1 MTAFNKFRVAYNL
14 PNNWPS
20 PVSHL
25 SLFITYCF
33 EMGYA
38 PSTIS
43 TYLAGLGYYHKLRS
57 LEDPTASFVI
67 KKLLEGC
74 RRMRQNHNVR
84 APITES
90 ILQKISSVLHHVC
103 YSPYEASLFR
113 AAYFLAYFGLLQVS
127 EIVFTSSAQA
137 NRPLLFVDV
146 LLTER
151 PRALI
156 LSIRFSKNNQTGPPT
171 SLRIPE
177 SGNPSL
183 CPFVALKHYLT
194 LRVPAPNYLFVYQNS
209 SPLTRSQF
217 SAV

>member
-1 MTAFNKFRVAYNL
+1 MYNNRVTAFNKFRVAYNL

-43 TYLAGLGYYHKLRS
+43 TYFAGLGYNHKLRS

-74 RRMRQNHNVR
+74 RRMRQNHDVR

-90 ILQKISSVLHHVC
+90 ILQKILSVLHHVC
-103 YSPYEASLFR
+103 YSPYKASLFR
-113 AAYFLAYFGLLQVS
+113 AAYFLAYFGLLRVS

-137 NRPLLFVDV
+137 NRPLLFSDV

-156 LSIRFSKNNQTGPPT
+156 LSIRFSKNNQTGPPI

-183 CPFVALKHYLT
+183 SICGT
-194 LRVPAPNYLFVYQNS
+194 
-209 SPLTRSQF
+209 
-217 SAV
+217 